1 MAILARGRARAA
13 PNPAPLDSDLASN
26 RPEESVWVESG
37 GCGPNHRRLERV
49 KELCLESRRERFVRH
64 HACCRAVRP
73 QTPTDIRRLTSSGP
87 LRPVERA
94 RTAMSTWR
102 SCSIVVCCRTRV
114 SRTGWGSWRSL
125 GSALRRSDVDV
136 VILNEAPP
144 LLAHRV
150 LSRGVL
156 AFERS
161 RSARV
166 QFQVRTAA
174 RYLDLMPMF
183 ETHIRYLKRNARRG
197 RIIG

>member
-1 MAILARGRARAA
+1 VSDLSAITRDVAQCVRRHRQVQAAYIFGSVASGRTRA
-13 PNPAPLDSDLASN
+13 DSDVDVGVLID
-26 RPEESVWVESG
+26 
-37 GCGPNHRRLERV
+37 RR
-49 KELCLESRRERFVRH
+49 
-64 HACCRAVRP
+64 VRP
-73 QTPTDIRRLTSSGP
+73 DQRFTYRLG
-87 LRPVERA
+87 LMA
-94 RTAMSTWR
+94 D
-102 SCSIVVCCRTRV
+102 
-114 SRTGWGSWRSL
+114 L

-174 RYLDLMPMF
+174 RYLDLIPMF